1 VKRLQGFVLHPLVKS
16 GRLAEVATVH
26 IRRETAMSFHVPGR
40 LALYG
45 GRHRTRTCD
54 PCGVIAVLY
63 QLS

>member
-1 VKRLQGFVLHPLVKS
+1 MINTA
-16 GRLAEVATVH
+16 GRAFLEFMPVNDAIGV
-26 IRRETAMSFHVPGR
+26 
-40 LALYG
+40 G